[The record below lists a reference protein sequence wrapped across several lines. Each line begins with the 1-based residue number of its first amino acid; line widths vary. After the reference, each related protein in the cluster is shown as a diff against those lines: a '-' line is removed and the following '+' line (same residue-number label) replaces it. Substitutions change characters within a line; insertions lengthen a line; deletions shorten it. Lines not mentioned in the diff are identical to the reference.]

1 MVHLTR
7 LFNIMIK
14 HRFVPNSFGEGV
26 IVPLLKDK
34 SGDVCSSDNCGIT
47 LSPVA

>member
-7 LFNIMIK
+7 LFNLMIK
-14 HRFVPNSFGEGV
+14 HGFVPSSFGEGV

-34 SGDVCSSDNCGIT
+34 SGDIIVHLIIIGA
-47 LSPVA
+47 LH